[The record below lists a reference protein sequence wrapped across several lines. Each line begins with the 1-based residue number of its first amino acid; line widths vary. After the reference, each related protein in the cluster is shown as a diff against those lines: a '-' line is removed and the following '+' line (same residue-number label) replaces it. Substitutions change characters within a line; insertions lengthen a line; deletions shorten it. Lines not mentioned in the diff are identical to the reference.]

1 MYGVRRFGEPRGS
14 PRAARNQTHF
24 TAALGVCCHSK
35 STPIPKTQSAMGNVL
50 QPQNALS
57 ARPAA
62 GASAPGGEP
71 ATAEALGW
79 QLRSALP
86 PMRLHSVSI
95 YDSQGNVLWLSE
107 GALGPDEHGLVV
119 DALETMT
126 SAGTKS
132 CCENRLED
140 GRVAVFLAIRAPQ
153 GHLVGL
159 CMVLADLKS
168 GGEGLTDRLMTAT
181 TRTVM
186 QKLAVLLRPAG
197 ARRPD
202 ADPTA
207 LVLSLAEDARPASS
221 EPVPASTPASPQ
233 PAAAAPKA
241 SPARTADSELSPR
254 AVNDILEFD
263 LPDAPTLACVRQEIG
278 ATGSSSV
285 LTQPASAATGSS
297 RTIGQTLPGESG
309 RHRSPVPPNQSPTS
323 EATSSRVAIPARTAD
338 TGSSRQLAN
347 PAATGVS
354 RAVSLDPAFV
364 TLDMLP
370 FVKLRSGGRMRR
382 FEVLPTGTAR
392 ELRDPAVLDSLAV
405 QRLLA
410 WLASH
415 RATWTVE
422 PSSFTLNVSIA
433 TLEDD
438 RFVKQVAAGLKS
450 NGIAPDTVG
459 FEIAEPLCTQRRAQ
473 VERFMATCDQLGCFV
488 VIDDF
493 SFDSAVLPLLRSKAL
508 RLVKID
514 GRLTGG
520 ALRDKLS
527 QAMVV
532 AIVQAVKV
540 LGIHCAAQQVDSQAA
555 LQWLTAVG
563 CDFAQGPMLARQQP
577 LEKLLGNGA
586 CEAPSSH

>member
-1 MYGVRRFGEPRGS
+1 
-14 PRAARNQTHF
+14 
-24 TAALGVCCHSK
+24 
-35 STPIPKTQSAMGNVL
+35 MGKVL
-50 QPQNALS
+50 QPQNALP
-57 ARPAA
+57 ARSPA
-62 GASAPGGEP
+62 GAPAPGTEP

-79 QLRSALP
+79 QLRAALP
-86 PMRLHSVSI
+86 PMRLHSVSL

-107 GALGPDEHGLVV
+107 GALGPDEHSLVLE
-119 DALETMT
+119 ALETLGGESGKT
-126 SAGTKS
+126 
-132 CCENRLED
+132 CCENGLED
-140 GRVAVFLAIRAPQ
+140 GRFAAFLAVRAPQ

-159 CMVLADLKS
+159 AMILADLKS
-168 GGEGLTDRLMTAT
+168 GGEGLMDRIMSAP

-197 ARRPD
+197 PRKPD

-207 LVLSLAEDARPASS
+207 LVLSLASAEVPVMAPEQPQIPA
-221 EPVPASTPASPQ
+221 PPPPPQVAATPKAAPIRADKATPA
-233 PAAAAPKA
+233 
-241 SPARTADSELSPR
+241 RADDELSPR
-254 AVNDILEFD
+254 AVNDILEFE
-263 LPDAPTLACVRQEIG
+263 LTDAPLVVPTRESADAAR
-278 ATGSSSV
+278 SSQP
-285 LTQPASAATGSS
+285 QPASASASASGANGHARPMTHASPADSGTSRTLGPSAPADTASARVLKPPASAAETGSARS
-297 RTIGQTLPGESG
+297 LAGSG
-309 RHRSPVPPNQSPTS
+309 STS
-323 EATSSRVAIPARTAD
+323 GARA
-338 TGSSRQLAN
+338 L
-347 PAATGVS
+347 
-354 RAVSLDPAFV
+354 SLDPALV
-364 TLDMLP
+364 SLEMLP

-382 FEVLPTGTAR
+382 FEVLPSGTAR

-410 WLASH
+410 WLGSN
-415 RATWTVE
+415 RAAWTVE
-422 PSSFTLNVSIA
+422 PATFTLNLSIA

-438 RFVKQVAAGLKS
+438 AFLKQVAVGLQ
-450 NGIAPDTVG
+450 NHGIAPDSVG

-473 VERFMATCDQLGCFV
+473 VERFMAGCDKLGCFV

-493 SFDSAVLPLLRSKAL
+493 SFDSAVLPLLRSKSL

-540 LGIHCAAQQVDSQAA
+540 LGMHCAAQQVDSQAA

-577 LEKLLGNGA
+577 LEKLLGTA
-586 CEAPSSH
+586 S

>member
-1 MYGVRRFGEPRGS
+1 
-14 PRAARNQTHF
+14 
-24 TAALGVCCHSK
+24 
-35 STPIPKTQSAMGNVL
+35 
-50 QPQNALS
+50 
-57 ARPAA
+57 
-62 GASAPGGEP
+62 
-71 ATAEALGW
+71 
-79 QLRSALP
+79 
-86 PMRLHSVSI
+86 
-95 YDSQGNVLWLSE
+95 
-107 GALGPDEHGLVV
+107 
-119 DALETMT
+119 
-126 SAGTKS
+126 
-132 CCENRLED
+132 
-140 GRVAVFLAIRAPQ
+140 
-153 GHLVGL
+153 
-159 CMVLADLKS
+159 
-168 GGEGLTDRLMTAT
+168 
-181 TRTVM
+181 
-186 QKLAVLLRPAG
+186 
-197 ARRPD
+197 
-202 ADPTA
+202 
-207 LVLSLAEDARPASS
+207 
-221 EPVPASTPASPQ
+221 
-233 PAAAAPKA
+233 
-241 SPARTADSELSPR
+241 
-254 AVNDILEFD
+254 VNDILEFD
-263 LPDAPTLACVRQEIG
+263 LPDAPTLACVRQGTG

-285 LTQPASAATGSS
+285 LTQPATAATGSS

-309 RHRSPVPPNQSPTS
+309 RHRSPVPPNPLQSPTS
-323 EATSSRVAIPARTAD
+323 EATSSRAAIPARTTD

-347 PAATGVS
+347 PAATGAS
-354 RAVSLDPAFV
+354 RAVSLDPALV

-438 RFVKQVAAGLKS
+438 RFVKQVAAGLQS

-586 CEAPSSH
+586 SGAPSSH